1 MIEAIQ
7 NHKFVENSI
16 QINQKL
22 FLASPVKFSKYG
34 WEYLFLSTP
43 VFVSETSR
51 PYFINKKVY
60 SEDSGKRIA
69 NQNVINQMERS
80 TGMDYFLTA

>member
-43 VFVSETSR
+43 EMRLEGSCYHTLESFALR
-51 PYFINKKVY
+51 KPH
-60 SEDSGKRIA
+60 
-69 NQNVINQMERS
+69 
-80 TGMDYFLTA
+80 